1 EYFAHYTY
9 KPNPIQRSIMIAEE
23 LPEQPFTR
31 FSAYTFLLVG
41 YALSLGI
48 GLYIGSHMQDFFG
61 DVTLLFRDRVIAVHS
76 SIILDLIFYP
86 PIAVL
91 IVDTVHGVTSR
102 ID

>member
-1 EYFAHYTY
+1 MAFGISRIACANIWRITLTSR
-9 KPNPIQRSIMIAEE
+9 NPIQGSIIRQEA

-48 GLYIGSHMQDFFG
+48 GLYIGWHMQDFFG

-76 SIILDLIFYP
+76 SIILDLIF
-86 PIAVL
+86 IL
-91 IVDTVHGVTSR
+91 R
-102 ID
+102 LQC

>member
-1 EYFAHYTY
+1 MYT
-9 KPNPIQRSIMIAEE
+9 PNPIQRSIIIEE
-23 LPEQPFTR
+23 EIPEQPFTR

-48 GLYIGSHMQDFFG
+48 GLYIGSHTQDFFG
-61 DVTLLFRDRVIAVHS
+61 MLRLMFQHTGVAVPATVVAF
-76 SIILDLIFYP
+76 DLIIYP

-91 IVDTVHGVTSR
+91 IIDTVQGIAAR